1 MDEGR
6 EGRRNLL
13 PTMSLLNPG
22 GGKMTVTR
30 WNPWRERT
38 TLREAMDQLFEDSF
52 VRPVRGWGEV
62 PREQPSRLPL
72 DVYTTPEEIVVV
84 ASLPGLTPDEVD
96 IVIAG
101 DALTI
106 RGELRLPL
114 ENVEYLFQ
122 ERPYGTFS
130 RTLTLNVPVEAEK
143 AEAAFQNGV
152 LTLTLPKAEET
163 KPKVIKVK
171 SK

>member
-1 MDEGR
+1 
-6 EGRRNLL
+6 
-13 PTMSLLNPG
+13 
-22 GGKMTVTR
+22 MTVVR
-30 WNPWRERT
+30 WNPWRESV
-38 TLREAMDQLFEDSF
+38 TLREAMDQLFEESF
-52 VRPVRGWGEV
+52 VRPRRRQGEGFQ
-62 PREQPSRLPL
+62 EQLYRLPL

-96 IVIAG
+96 IAIEG
-101 DALTI
+101 DTLTI
-106 RGELRLPL
+106 RGELRSPL

-122 ERPYGTFS
+122 ERGYGAVS
-130 RTLTLNVPVEAEK
+130 RTLTLNVPVEADK
-143 AEAAFQNGV
+143 AEAIFENGV